1 MVDSIKN
8 MNNRVNVH
16 VKKENIVAKNSVNEA
31 GANLAKPSKADR
43 VEVATNSAQ
52 SLAALEL
59 AKTPHVDSAAV
70 NRIKQAISQGDYPVD
85 VDKVTDALMDAYLEL
100 KS

>member
-16 VKKENIVAKNSVNEA
+16 MKKENVVAKNSRDGNGVNLTKANNSDKVEV
-31 GANLAKPSKADR
+31 GAN
-43 VEVATNSAQ
+43 VTNF
-52 SLAALEL
+52 AALEL

-70 NRIKQAISQGDYPVD
+70 SRIKQAISQGDYPVD

>member
-8 MNNRVNVH
+8 LNNRINVQI
-16 VKKENIVAKNSVNEA
+16 KNENKVALNSKTFNGTKSTNLNNADKVEVGSSA
-31 GANLAKPSKADR
+31 GAI
-43 VEVATNSAQ
+43 
-52 SLAALEL
+52 AALEL

-70 NRIKQAISQGDYPVD
+70 SRIKNAISQGDYPVD
-85 VDKVTDALMDAYLEL
+85 VDRVTDALMDAYLEL

>member
-8 MNNRVNVH
+8 LNNRINIQVRN
-16 VKKENIVAKNSVNEA
+16 ENK
-31 GANLAKPSKADR
+31 
-43 VEVATNSAQ
+43 VATNSKNLNGTNVNSTNADKVEVGGTAGAV
-52 SLAALEL
+52 AALEL

-70 NRIKQAISQGDYPVD
+70 SRIKQAISQGDYPVD
-85 VDKVTDALMDAYLEL
+85 VDRITDALMDAYLEL

>member
-8 MNNRVNVH
+8 LNNRLNIQVKNQNKVAVNP
-16 VKKENIVAKNSVNEA
+16 KNLSVASSNNADKVEVGVSA
-31 GANLAKPSKADR
+31 GA
-43 VEVATNSAQ
+43 V
-52 SLAALEL
+52 AALEL

-70 NRIKQAISQGDYPVD
+70 SRIKQAISQGDYPVD
-85 VDKVTDALMDAYLEL
+85 VDRITDALMDAYLEL

>member
-1 MVDSIKN
+1 MVESIKN
-8 MNNRVNVH
+8 LNNRINIQL
-16 VKKENIVAKNSVNEA
+16 KNENKVALNPKTIASTNSTNTDKVEVGSSA
-31 GANLAKPSKADR
+31 GAI
-43 VEVATNSAQ
+43 
-52 SLAALEL
+52 AALEL

-85 VDKVTDALMDAYLEL
+85 VDRITDALMDAYLEL

>member
-8 MNNRVNVH
+8 MSSRINVH
-16 VKKENIVAKNSVNEA
+16 VKKENLVAKNAVNLN
-31 GANLAKPSKADR
+31 GNSTPKADR
-43 VEVATNSAQ
+43 VEVGTNAGSM
-52 SLAALEL
+52 AALEL
-59 AKTPHVDSAAV
+59 AKSPHVDSAAV
-70 NRIKQAISQGDYPVD
+70 SRIKHAISNGDYPVD

>member
-8 MNNRVNVH
+8 LNNRINIQL
-16 VKKENIVAKNSVNEA
+16 KNENKVALNPKTIASTNSTNADKVEVGSSA
-31 GANLAKPSKADR
+31 GAI
-43 VEVATNSAQ
+43 
-52 SLAALEL
+52 AALEL

-85 VDKVTDALMDAYLEL
+85 VDRVTDALMDAYLEL

>member
-8 MNNRVNVH
+8 LNNRVNVQ
-16 VKKENIVAKNSVNEA
+16 VKNENKVAINPKPLNGEKSNHLNNTDKVEVGSSA
-31 GANLAKPSKADR
+31 GAF
-43 VEVATNSAQ
+43 
-52 SLAALEL
+52 AALEL

-70 NRIKQAISQGDYPVD
+70 NRIKNAISQGDYPVD
-85 VDKVTDALMDAYLEL
+85 VDRVTDALMDAYLEL

>member
-8 MNNRVNVH
+8 LNNRINIQVKNENKVAVNP
-16 VKKENIVAKNSVNEA
+16 KKLSVANSNNTDKVEVGASA
-31 GANLAKPSKADR
+31 GA
-43 VEVATNSAQ
+43 V
-52 SLAALEL
+52 AALEL

-85 VDKVTDALMDAYLEL
+85 VDRITDALMDAYLEL